1 MTISALS
8 VFALLPAA
16 RFFAGPVRDW
26 LPLFYVLIGYWTSG
40 LFFVAPMLSIEAR
53 LAAADRRLFS
63 ALSLQQQLE
72 RAPRILLEYLE
83 AMYFATPMFLVAGLV
98 ILLASGRADLV
109 DRYWTIVILAEFGA
123 FGVLPWVQTRAP
135 WELEPPGVMDRRV
148 LTWREINGRVT
159 RPFTI
164 RVNTFPSGHASAT
177 LAVAIAVIAAA
188 PVPGL
193 ILLLL
198 ALSVA
203 VASFVGRYH
212 YGADVLAG
220 LALAVLAS
228 ALGTSLA
235 G

>member
-1 MTISALS
+1 
-8 VFALLPAA
+8 
-16 RFFAGPVRDW
+16 
-26 LPLFYVLIGYWTSG
+26 
-40 LFFVAPMLSIEAR
+40 
-53 LAAADRRLFS
+53 
-63 ALSLQQQLE
+63 
-72 RAPRILLEYLE
+72 
-83 AMYFATPMFLVAGLV
+83 
-98 ILLASGRADLV
+98 
-109 DRYWTIVILAEFGA
+109 
-123 FGVLPWVQTRAP
+123 
-135 WELEPPGVMDRRV
+135 MDRRV
-148 LTWREINGRVT
+148 LTWREINRRVT

-203 VASFVGRYH
+203 VASVVGRYH